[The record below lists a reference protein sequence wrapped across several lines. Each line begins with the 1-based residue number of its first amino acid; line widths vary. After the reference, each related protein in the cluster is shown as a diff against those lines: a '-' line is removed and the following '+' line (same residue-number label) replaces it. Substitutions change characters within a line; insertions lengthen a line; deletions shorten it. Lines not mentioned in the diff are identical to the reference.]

1 MQLVSDKES
10 VRTKSTEDYSVM
22 NTIAYNLQKFI
33 NSYKNPYTGK
43 KCNTQVAINVHLPAK
58 LYSCGKAEKDTNKT
72 ENDANDKS
80 ENNTGKKTENNAN
93 KSRMR

>member
-33 NSYKNPYTGK
+33 KSYKNPHTGK

-58 LYSCGKAEKDTNKT
+58 LYSSKTEKDVNKKTEKDTSKT
-72 ENDANDKS
+72 SKKDANK
-80 ENNTGKKTENNAN
+80 N
-93 KSRMR
+93 RMR